1 MAETGSQVLEFI
13 EFVEGQSG
21 GSTRRL
27 LSRILLK
34 SRLITGAEA
43 GTVFIV
49 RGSAGRRRLE
59 AISMQN
65 DRVRVP
71 QAGFTV
77 PATTATI
84 AGHVAA
90 TGESVRIA
98 DVYRIPDGCAYRFDP
113 RNEVAGYRTRS
124 MLAFPLKNHQDRVI
138 GVVQLINRKVAGH
151 AEPVEFDDGQVQLIL
166 PIARAIAT
174 KIETADMLDH
184 IRERNQKLRLR
195 NRELAQQRARIGLL
209 QEETWDAFMMSIRL
223 LAHAAEIHDEE
234 TGNHIV
240 RVNEYS
246 HFLARQLGM
255 PDAFCEE
262 IRFSAQMHDVGK
274 MSINTA
280 VLTKR
285 GPLTATERAEMDR
298 HPEYGWRILSA
309 SPKLA
314 LAAEIAYAHHEK
326 WDGSGYPRRLAG
338 AAIPVSARIVALAD
352 VYDALRSVRP
362 YKPAFDHARSID
374 ILLNGDDRIDP
385 ARHFDPALLAIVA
398 ERHAGLAEIYERLKD

>member
-1 MAETGSQVLEFI
+1 M
-13 EFVEGQSG
+13 
-21 GSTRRL
+21 
-27 LSRILLK
+27 
-34 SRLITGAEA
+34 
-43 GTVFIV
+43 
-49 RGSAGRRRLE
+49 
-59 AISMQN
+59 
-65 DRVRVP
+65 
-71 QAGFTV
+71 
-77 PATTATI
+77 
-84 AGHVAA
+84 
-90 TGESVRIA
+90 
-98 DVYRIPDGCAYRFDP
+98 
-113 RNEVAGYRTRS
+113 
-124 MLAFPLKNHQDRVI
+124 I